1 MKVSL
6 LHTLF
11 ILVLVTVGKRKGE
24 EKGGREEG
32 EEE

>member
-11 ILVLVTVGKRKGE
+11 ILVTVGKRKGE
-24 EKGGREEG
+24 EKGKGAEG
-32 EEE
+32 GEG